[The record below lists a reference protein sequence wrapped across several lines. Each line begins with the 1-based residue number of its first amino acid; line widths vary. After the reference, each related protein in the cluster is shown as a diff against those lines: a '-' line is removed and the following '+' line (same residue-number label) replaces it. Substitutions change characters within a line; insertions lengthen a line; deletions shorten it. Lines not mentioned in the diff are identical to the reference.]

1 MPATPPA
8 MLDTPPA
15 PQIRGA
21 FLADEPKLVGL
32 GEALER
38 RAHIARLGDHGDCGE
53 GAAAATAADR
63 VAEHDRQ
70 QYDQRPQDVLLAVEE
85 PSERHEEDRPAP
97 TEYRVPPSR
106 RRPHLLVSLE
116 IDFPVRTEEFGKVRP
131 NPLWSGRSKMAS
143 ASAEIANSPKA
154 LSPNPA
160 LRPLRP
166 TRRTVAPPPDHF
178 RCAEKMRKGKRGP
191 PRRRRDAGPAAP
203 LRIRR

>member
-70 QYDQRPQDVLLAVEE
+70 QYDQRLQDVLLAVEE

-97 TEYRVPPSR
+97 AEYRVPPSR

-116 IDFPVRTEEFGKVRP
+116 IGFPVRTEEFGKVRP
-131 NPLWSGRSKMAS
+131 NPL
-143 ASAEIANSPKA
+143 
-154 LSPNPA
+154 LV
-160 LRPLRP
+160 RPVEDGFGFSQNREQP
-166 TRRTVAPPPDHF
+166 QGAFPQSCVA
-178 RCAEKMRKGKRGP
+178 
-191 PRRRRDAGPAAP
+191 AAP
-203 LRIRR
+203 SDSTDGRPSPGPFPMRREDAQGEAGSAAPAQGCRAGCPPKN